1 MMYNEDCL
9 STMARMKD
17 CSVDL
22 IITSPPYN
30 KGYWSSNRNLN
41 NGFKTKSRRIEYDGY
56 NDCIDPVEYQN
67 WQRQVISECLRVLK
81 PTGSLFYNHQSIQ
94 KNHLEINPTY
104 IYDFP
109 LKQTIIWNRK
119 NTPKLDVSYFFPIYE
134 YIFWIKKSPEARPY
148 FNRKGAM
155 ETKSIWPINPE
166 KNNDHPAP
174 FPVKLVENIILSC
187 SKEGDVV
194 YDPFAGSGT
203 TLRAA
208 INHNRSAIGS
218 DVGKSYC
225 ENFNK

>member
-1 MMYNEDCL
+1 MIYNEDCL
-9 STMARMKD
+9 ETMSRMND
-17 CSVDL
+17 SSIDL

-67 WQRQVISECLRVLK
+67 WQRQVISECLRILK
-81 PTGSLFYNHQSIQ
+81 PSGSLFYNHQPIQ

-104 IYDFP
+104 VYDFP

-119 NTPKLDVSYFFPIYE
+119 NTPKLDVSYFFPIHE
-134 YIFWIKKSPEARPY
+134 YVFWIKKSHDARPY

-155 ETKSIWPINPE
+155 EAKSIWPINPE

-174 FPVKLVENIILSC
+174 FPIQLVDNIILSC
-187 SKEGDVV
+187 SKEGDIV

-208 INHNRSAIGS
+208 INHNRWAIGS
-218 DVGKSYC
+218 ELGKSYC